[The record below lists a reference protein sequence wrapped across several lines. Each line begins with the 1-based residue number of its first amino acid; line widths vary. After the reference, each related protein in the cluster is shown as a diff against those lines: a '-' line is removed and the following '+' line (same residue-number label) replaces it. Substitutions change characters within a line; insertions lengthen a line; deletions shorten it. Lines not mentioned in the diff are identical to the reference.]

1 MGVSKVTQWS
11 RRAVFLD
18 RDGVLNEVVLH
29 AGKPHPPASL
39 AELRLIPGVEA
50 CLADLKRLGFLLI
63 VVTNQP
69 DVARGTQTAAAVNEM
84 HAFLASCLPLDDI
97 CVCFH
102 DDDNRCTCRKPKPGL
117 VLQAAQKYGIEVR
130 ESFLIGD
137 RWRDI
142 EAGQRAHCRTVF
154 INTGYAEKLP
164 DVPAN
169 FEATSLRDAVDW
181 IVTNVQQK
189 ELV

>member
-1 MGVSKVTQWS
+1 MMQPG

-18 RDGVLNEVVLH
+18 RDGVLNEVVLRV
-29 AGKPHPPASL
+29 GKPYPPASL
-39 AELRLIPGVEA
+39 AEFRLIPGVEA

-69 DVARGTQTAAAVNEM
+69 DVARGTQTTETVNEM
-84 HAFLASCLPLDDI
+84 HAFLASCLPIDDI

-102 DDDNRCTCRKPKPGL
+102 DDNNRCICRKPQPGL

-142 EAGQRAHCRTVF
+142 EAGQRAKCRTVF
-154 INTGYAEKLP
+154 INNGYNERVP
-164 DVPAN
+164 EVPAD
-169 FEATSLRDAVDW
+169 FETNSLRSAVDW
-181 IVTNVQQK
+181 IVMHVQ
-189 ELV
+189 ERS